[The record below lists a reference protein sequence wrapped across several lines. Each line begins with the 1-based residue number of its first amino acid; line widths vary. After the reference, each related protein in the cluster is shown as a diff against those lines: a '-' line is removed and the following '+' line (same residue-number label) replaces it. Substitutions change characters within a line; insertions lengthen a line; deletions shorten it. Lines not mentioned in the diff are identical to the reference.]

1 MSVEKQSADL
11 SRSDGP
17 PAAVATGPR
26 MGGRMGGPGM
36 GGGMA
41 GRGGG
46 KPKDFTGAIRRIVQL
61 LIERPLTVAI
71 ILGATLVS
79 VVLGVLGPWQL
90 GLATDLV
97 IKAIGAGQAV
107 DFGELALLLGFAAL
121 LQILS
126 AASNWQQ
133 AWTTNGLVQT
143 LGLELRQKA
152 EIKLSRLPLAWF
164 DRQPHGEVLS
174 RVTNDIDNVVQS
186 LQQLLSR
193 LLISL
198 FQVIAVMTMMLILSP
213 LLTLAALASLVVSL
227 LVTRVLAKYSQPMF
241 AAQWRWTGTLNGLV
255 EENFT
260 GHTLVKVFG
269 HQTKARADFDA
280 ANTALR
286 DNTLFAQFFSGVIQP
301 AITFIGNLSF
311 IAVVIFGALRVMA
324 GGMTIG
330 ALQSFIQYVR
340 QLNQPVMQVSS
351 MAAILQSAAAS
362 AERVFELLDAAEISA
377 DPVPGELV
385 ERPEGRIAFEH
396 VRFRYDPKVPLFEDV
411 NLVAEPGQTIAIV
424 GPTGAGKTTLVNLLL
439 RFYELDA
446 GAIRFDGVDIARMP
460 REALRRPFGMV
471 LQDAWLFS
479 GSIRDNIAYGRPDS
493 TEAEIIAAAEAC
505 HVDEFVRTL
514 PEGYDTLIDENGSGL
529 SVGQRQLLTIAR
541 AFLARPVVLILDEAT
556 SSVDTRTELLVQRA
570 MSRLR
575 QGRTSFVIA
584 HRLSTIRDADLIVY
598 MEQGNVV
605 EQGSH
610 DTLVSARGAYW
621 RLLQSQAQAPVEAES
636 VAAQ

>member
-17 PAAVATGPR
+17 PAAGAAGPR

-36 GGGMA
+36 GGMA

-61 LIERPLTVAI
+61 LLERPVTVAI

-79 VVLGVLGPWQL
+79 VLLGVLGPWQL

-133 AWTTNGLVQT
+133 AWTANGLVQT

-269 HQTKARADFDA
+269 HQTRARADFDA
-280 ANTALR
+280 ANKALR

-377 DPVPGELV
+377 DPVPGQLV
-385 ERPEGRIAFEH
+385 ERPQGRIAFEH

-439 RFYELDA
+439 HFYELDA
-446 GAIRFDGVDIARMP
+446 GAIRFDGVDIAQMP

-479 GSIRDNIAYGRPDS
+479 GSIRDNIAYGRPDA

-610 DTLVSARGAYW
+610 DALVAARGAYW